1 VSERRTVS
9 VKDIESLLVCLP
21 GIQKARVV
29 VNDWGAI
36 EEIHIL
42 TGLGRNPK
50 QIVRDVQSALKA
62 QWDITVDR
70 RKVSVAQVQ
79 AGLPEATS
87 RLRYSGLEVKTDAR
101 TGKSEIIVTLDR
113 AGEGSTP
120 SYVGKAIADSTE
132 IATLLG
138 VARATC
144 LAGNLTLE
152 PPNAFFV
159 DDVTITTV
167 GQYQAVAVL
176 IDLLTPRRNQEQ
188 MVGCALAKRDI
199 REACVR
205 ATLDAM
211 NRRIEVL
218 PQKGAIKA
226 DAAQSLGPAGGQAI
240 QPVPAGMQPGL
251 TAPASAQPGQPA
263 APAAPPTAFGPAQ
276 ARAGPAVTP
285 ANKPA
290 LPMSD
295 EGEKDEEDVPDL
307 PSPDPKTRKSPSGK
321 S

>member
-1 VSERRTVS
+1 MSEKKTVS
-9 VKDIESLLVCLP
+9 VRDIESLLVCLP

-79 AGLPEATS
+79 TSLPAQPG
-87 RLRYSGLEVKTDAR
+87 RIRYVGIEVKTNAR
-101 TGKSEIIVTLDR
+101 TGKSEIAVTLDR
-113 AGEGSTP
+113 AIEKQTAV
-120 SYVGKAIADSTE
+120 YVGRAVTDSSE
-132 IATLLG
+132 VAMLLG

-144 LAGNLTLE
+144 LAANLTLT

-159 DDVTITTV
+159 DDVTTLTI
-167 GQYQAVAVL
+167 GERSAVAVL
-176 IDLLTPRRNQEQ
+176 VDLLTPRRNHEQ
-188 MVGCALAKRDI
+188 LVGCALVKRDI

-211 NRRIEVL
+211 NRRLEVL
-218 PQKGAIKA
+218 PPRPISSGAMESA
-226 DAAQSLGPAGGQAI
+226 DGDSKRVV
-240 QPVPAGMQPGL
+240 PV
-251 TAPASAQPGQPA
+251 
-263 APAAPPTAFGPAQ
+263 AAPP
-276 ARAGPAVTP
+276 
-285 ANKPA
+285 
-290 LPMSD
+290 
-295 EGEKDEEDVPDL
+295 EDRPGQMELPDL
-307 PSPDPKTRKSPSGK
+307 KPFDKTDDGAPPDRPGPPKPETEPGDRS
-321 S
+321 